1 MLQALPEL
9 VLMLRWQP
17 AELRIVLQGALLFSG
32 RHIFVT
38 TQPVAGVTLLLS
50 PVLRLSWR
58 LLLAVWLA
66 LRGLVSLSR
75 RVVTILLG
83 RAENGNGKH
92 GGETCRHQSHRHMS
106 RSFQVSRLSF
116 PRIFNIGSINS
127 GSIVNPVS
135 RFAIATF
142 LLRDNYFL

>member
-9 VLMLRWQP
+9 VLMLRRQP

-38 TQPVAGVTLLLS
+38 TQPVASVTLLLS

-58 LLLAVWLA
+58 LLLAVWLV

-75 RVVTILLG
+75 GVVRHLLRRG
-83 RAENGNGKH
+83 ERGKRKH
-92 GGETCRHQSHRHMS
+92 GGHTCCHQSDRH
-106 RSFQVSRLSF
+106 LS
-116 PRIFNIGSINS
+116 
-127 GSIVNPVS
+127 
-135 RFAIATF
+135 
-142 LLRDNYFL
+142 

>member
-9 VLMLRWQP
+9 VLMLRRQP
-17 AELRIVLQGALLFSG
+17 AELRIVLQGALLFSR

-75 RVVTILLG
+75 GVVRHLLRRGG
-83 RAENGNGKH
+83 RGKSKH
-92 GGETCRHQSHRHMS
+92 GGDTCCHQSHRHMS
-106 RSFQVSRLSF
+106 RSFQVSRLRF
-116 PRIFNIGSINS
+116 PRIFNSGSINS

-135 RFAIATF
+135 RFAIATSF
-142 LLRDNYFL
+142 ASR